1 MKEFKLTDEFKRCGY
16 IHCNSQEE
24 FNDMVEWFEKNAIV
38 DKNITYNYNNLYY
51 VIFDNILRTS
61 KYKYNECDNIIS
73 SGNYILEWTNYMS
86 IDNKTFTK
94 DMLKDGMVVE
104 CVNGKRYLKLNDNF
118 TNDGYMSLN
127 SYNNDLTLNR
137 NDKNGYNVCKIY
149 KSIDVPYI
157 SKLFDDEYLELIW
170 ERKEGKPLELTMED
184 IEKQYG
190 CKVKIVNK

>member
-1 MKEFKLTDEFKRCGY
+1 MKEFKLTDEFRQYGY
-16 IHCNSQEE
+16 IHCNFQEE
-24 FNDMVEWFEKNAIV
+24 FDDMIKWFKNNANV
-38 DKNITYNYNNLYY
+38 KENTTYSYNNLYY
-51 VIFDNILRTS
+51 MAWDNILRAS
-61 KYKYNECDNIIS
+61 KYKYSEYDSIIS

-118 TNDGYMSLN
+118 INDGYMSLN

-149 KSIDVPYI
+149 KSIDIPYI